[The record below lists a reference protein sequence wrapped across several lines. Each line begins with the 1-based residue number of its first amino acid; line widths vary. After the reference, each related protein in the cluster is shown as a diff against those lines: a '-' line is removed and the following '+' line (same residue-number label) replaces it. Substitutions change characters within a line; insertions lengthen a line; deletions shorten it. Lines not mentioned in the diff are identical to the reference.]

1 MQRQCNQCSK
11 PFEAQ
16 RPTAKFCGG
25 TCRKR
30 AQRVGGAVPPV
41 PVAVANAAAGED
53 LISAVRAELEAA
65 GRANSSLGMQA
76 IRLAARMGEFDTGSS
91 LAALS
96 KELRGV
102 MAAALHNVGVAADP
116 VDELQVKR
124 DAKRQRAAG

>member
-1 MQRQCNQCSK
+1 MQRSCAQCTK

-30 AQRVGGAVPPV
+30 AQRVGRGVPPV
-41 PVAVANAAAGED
+41 PASIANAQVGD
-53 LISAVRAELEAA
+53 LVSAVQAELVAA
-65 GRANSSLGMQA
+65 GRENSSLGMQA
-76 IRLAARMGEFDTGSS
+76 VRLARRMGEFDTGSS

-102 MAAALHNVGVAADP
+102 MGAALANVEVAADP
-116 VDELQVKR
+116 LDELQVKR
-124 DAKRQRAAG
+124 DAKRRRAAG

>member
-1 MQRQCNQCSK
+1 MQRSCAQCTK

-30 AQRVGGAVPPV
+30 AQRVGRGVPPV
-41 PVAVANAAAGED
+41 PASIANAQVGD
-53 LISAVRAELEAA
+53 LVSAVQAELVAA
-65 GRANSSLGMQA
+65 GRENSSLGMQA
-76 IRLAARMGEFDTGSS
+76 VRLARRMGEFDTGSS

-102 MAAALHNVGVAADP
+102 MGEALANVEVAADP
-116 VDELQVKR
+116 LDELQVKR
-124 DAKRQRAAG
+124 DAKRRRAAG